1 MTPTAR
7 TIHHIAREQRHLAWD
22 NSIEPVLRIASGET
36 VTIDAVEASG
46 GQLGPDSTIDDMAR
60 LDFAACDPVQGPIYV
75 QDAQPGDTLQIEML
89 DLEMADWGWTAII
102 PGFGLL
108 ADEFAEPALKI
119 WKLQDGFAEF
129 VPGIRLPLEP
139 FCGEIGVAPAET
151 GAFSTIPPGPNGG
164 NIDTKHLTKGATI
177 YLPVLAPGALFS
189 IGDGHAAQGDGE
201 VCGTA
206 IETPMRI
213 TLRLTV
219 RKDLHVPE
227 LQYCTAGPLT
237 PRTNIAPYYATTGH
251 GPDLME
257 AARNAVRNMIE
268 YLERTYGLSRANAY
282 MLCSVA
288 ADLKINEIV
297 DAPNW
302 IVGAYMPT
310 SIFTGMGRS

>member
-89 DLEMADWGWTAII
+89 DLETADWGWTAII

-119 WKLQDGFAEF
+119 WKLQAGFAEF

-219 RKDLHVPE
+219 RKDLRVPE

-251 GPDLME
+251 GPDMME

>member
-1 MTPTAR
+1 MIPNTR

-22 NSIEPVLRIASGET
+22 NSIEPVLRIESGEI

-46 GQLGPDSTIDDMAR
+46 GQLGPHSTLVDMAH
-60 LDFAACDPVQGPIYV
+60 LDFAACDPVHGPIFV
-75 QDAQPGDTLQIEML
+75 QDALPGDTLQIEML
-89 DLEMADWGWTAII
+89 DLQTADWGWTAII

-108 ADEFAEPALKI
+108 ADEFPEPALKI
-119 WKLQDGFAEF
+119 WKLEAGSAEF
-129 VPGIRLPLEP
+129 MPGIRLPLEP
-139 FCGEIGVAPAET
+139 FCGEIGVAPGEP
-151 GAFSTIPPGPNGG
+151 GAFSTIPPGPHGG

-213 TLRLTV
+213 TVRLTV

-227 LQYCTAGPLT
+227 LQYRTAGPLT
-237 PRTNIAPYYATTGH
+237 ARTNTAPYYATTGH
-251 GPDLME
+251 GPEVME
-257 AARNAVRNMIE
+257 AARNAVRNMID
-268 YLERTYGLSRANAY
+268 YLERTYSLSRPDAY

-302 IVGAYMPT
+302 IVGAYLPT
-310 SIFTGMGRS
+310 SIFT